1 MSIIKETKV
10 VLDRVMEDKST
21 QTTSKA
27 SSISKGFPYFQRKRN
42 CWLDLPRQRSIRY
55 VETVRVPP
63 PSTTKIDANTNI
75 DFHREVSRID
85 GLAVTHEDLMSYYH
99 EDDGMSLT
107 CKKCRFT
114 WDGYA
119 QHECREDFL

>member
-1 MSIIKETKV
+1 MSIIKEIKV
-10 VLDRVMEDKST
+10 VLDRVMENKST
-21 QTTSKA
+21 QTTSNA
-27 SSISKGFPYFQRKRN
+27 SISKGFPYFHRKRN

-63 PSTTKIDANTNI
+63 PSTTKIDANTDI

-85 GLAVTHEDLMSYYH
+85 GLVVTREDLCYYYH

-114 WDGYA
+114 WDGLA
-119 QHECREDFL
+119 QHHCREDFL